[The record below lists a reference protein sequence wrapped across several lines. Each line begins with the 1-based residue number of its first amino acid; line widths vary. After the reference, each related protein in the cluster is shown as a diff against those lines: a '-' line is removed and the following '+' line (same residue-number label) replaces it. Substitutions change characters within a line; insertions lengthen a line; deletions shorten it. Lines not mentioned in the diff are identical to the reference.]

1 MKSIGI
7 SAALYLWNAMRRVEA
22 AGGVERSDCDSDLLM
37 LMRILEVKEV
47 MHCCGEVR
55 GEIEGQGPTA
65 GGLSRRVLSI

>member
-47 MHCCGEVR
+47 MQCCGEVR
-55 GEIEGQGPTA
+55 
-65 GGLSRRVLSI
+65 